1 MQGLASFVDHY
12 IALGGGGGADVEAG
26 LAEYKS
32 FENEHFLGPVKK
44 GWSFINAKLQPT
56 KLLGIQVFWHV

>member
-1 MQGLASFVDHY
+1 MQGQASFVDHY
-12 IALGGGGGADVEAG
+12 IATGADVEAG

-32 FENEHFLGPVKK
+32 SENEHSLGPVKK

-56 KLLGIQVFWHV
+56 KLLGIQLFWHV